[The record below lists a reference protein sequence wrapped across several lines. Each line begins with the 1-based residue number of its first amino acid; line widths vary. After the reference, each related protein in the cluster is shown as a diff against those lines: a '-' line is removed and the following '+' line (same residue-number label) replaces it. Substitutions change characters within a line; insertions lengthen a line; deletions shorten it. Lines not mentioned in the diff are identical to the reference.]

1 MRRGIPLLVR
11 LAQQSA
17 DERRGDLGQIA
28 RASSDAAAALN
39 HHDATAESE
48 ADRALADPDARASLE
63 GWTLHAARGRAQL
76 RQRATELDRSE
87 LAAREAL
94 REALREAIARTKQLE
109 LALNTIQAEHR
120 RAAARRVDQ
129 QADERELTRYTPVK
143 TQQ

>member
-39 HHDATAESE
+39 QHDATAASE

-63 GWTLHAARGRAQL
+63 GWTLHASRGRTQL
-76 RQRATELDRSE
+76 RQRATELNRSE

-94 REALREAIARTKQLE
+94 REEIVRTKQLE
-109 LALNTIQAEHR
+109 FALATIQAEHR
-120 RAAARRVDQ
+120 RAAARRIDQ
-129 QADERELTRYTPVK
+129 QADERELTRRTPVK
-143 TQQ
+143 TRQ

>member
-87 LAAREAL
+87 LAAREA
-94 REALREAIARTKQLE
+94 IARTKQLE

>member
-39 HHDATAESE
+39 QHDATAASE

-63 GWTLHAARGRAQL
+63 GWTLHASRGRTQL
-76 RQRATELDRSE
+76 RQRATELNRSE

-94 REALREAIARTKQLE
+94 REAIVRTKQLE
-109 LALNTIQAEHR
+109 FALATIQAEHR
-120 RAAARRVDQ
+120 RAAARRIDQ
-129 QADERELTRYTPVK
+129 QADERELTRHTPVK
-143 TQQ
+143 TRE

>member
-39 HHDATAESE
+39 QHDATAASE

-87 LAAREAL
+87 LAA

>member
-39 HHDATAESE
+39 QHDATAASE
-48 ADRALADPDARASLE
+48 ADRALE
-63 GWTLHAARGRAQL
+63 GWTLHASRGRTQL
-76 RQRATELDRSE
+76 RQRATELNRSE

-94 REALREAIARTKQLE
+94 REAIVRTKQLE
-109 LALNTIQAEHR
+109 FALATIQAEHR
-120 RAAARRVDQ
+120 RAAARRIDQ
-129 QADERELTRYTPVK
+129 QADERELTRHTPVK
-143 TQQ
+143 TRQ